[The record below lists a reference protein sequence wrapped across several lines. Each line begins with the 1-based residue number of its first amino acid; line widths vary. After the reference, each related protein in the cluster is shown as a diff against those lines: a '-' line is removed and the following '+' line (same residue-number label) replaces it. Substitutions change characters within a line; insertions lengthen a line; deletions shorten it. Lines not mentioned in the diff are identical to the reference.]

1 MPSTDA
7 TSTIVYIPG
16 GLQEALHRKERSTGV
31 RMSSFIHIVIEE
43 FFNGKMPAISF
54 FSRMRRLSKR
64 VLREKKRKRKMG
76 EVSDQRQQ
84 VIFRLWPEDHAELRA
99 YLQEKGITIQLFSE
113 TLVRAF
119 LDGDPTIERLIDRE
133 KNRKLRSKKKK
144 PRYTVDGIMDDIYE
158 EVEEDG

>member
-1 MPSTDA
+1 
-7 TSTIVYIPG
+7 
-16 GLQEALHRKERSTGV
+16 
-31 RMSSFIHIVIEE
+31 
-43 FFNGKMPAISF
+43 
-54 FSRMRRLSKR
+54 
-64 VLREKKRKRKMG
+64 MG